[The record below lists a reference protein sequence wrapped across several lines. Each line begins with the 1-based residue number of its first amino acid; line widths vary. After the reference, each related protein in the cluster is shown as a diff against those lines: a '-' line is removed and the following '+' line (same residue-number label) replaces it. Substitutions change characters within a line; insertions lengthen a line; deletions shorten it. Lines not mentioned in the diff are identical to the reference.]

1 MLLLLMGA
9 CASTAPSSRALH
21 EVDGELVYSRPV
33 SPAAY
38 AAYLRARLAIE
49 QDPPDL
55 DDARNQIDLALRYDP
70 NEPHL
75 WTTRAEIDQRRGAPE
90 EARMALERALELRPD
105 YAPARDLMA
114 RLGGS
119 DTALRAD

>member
-1 MLLLLMGA
+1 MLCLAA
-9 CASTAPSSRALH
+9 CASSAPSSRALH

-55 DDARNQIDLALRYDP
+55 EGAREQIDVALRYDP

-75 WTTRAEIDQRRGAPE
+75 WTTRAEIDERRGAPE
-90 EARMALERALELRPD
+90 EARMAVERALELRPG
-105 YAPARDLMA
+105 YAPARALMA
-114 RLGGS
+114 RLGRS